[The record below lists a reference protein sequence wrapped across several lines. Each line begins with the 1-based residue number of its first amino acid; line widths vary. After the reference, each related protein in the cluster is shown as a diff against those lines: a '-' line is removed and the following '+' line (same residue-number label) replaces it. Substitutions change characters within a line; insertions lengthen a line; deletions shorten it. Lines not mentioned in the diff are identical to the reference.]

1 MDNNGLNKL
10 AQEMSLASG
19 EGNLELDREMLYHYT
34 SASALRKILRQEG
47 IMLRFTK
54 YGFVNDTS
62 EGKVIMDM
70 FHSACDRLLM
80 EEKITREF
88 YIDIANVE
96 KSGEKNFY
104 VQGDGRSST
113 IDTIIKDEFDAYICC
128 FSTLPDSLPMWNYY
142 IKNDEG
148 AGYNIAMSSVLCDG
162 LLRIGG
168 LNRYNCGIY
177 KINYAD
183 VNDPQ
188 SNIFYKW
195 IAELAPYSGN
205 IDAVRKIL
213 STYLMR
219 AQLMYKHSCFE
230 HEQEVRFVLYLP
242 KHLTKNR
249 NFNIEYTEKKGVIIP
264 YIDVLIP
271 NKKLVHGI
279 KAGALVP
286 FQDARDGVATLLSE
300 RSYPIDETSI
310 TSSDMPVRF

>member
-1 MDNNGLNKL
+1 MAMNSLNDV

-19 EGNLELDREMLYHYT
+19 EGNMELDKEMLYHYT

-47 IMLRFTK
+47 IVLRFTK

-62 EGKVIMDM
+62 EGKVIIDM
-70 FHSACDRLLM
+70 FRSACERLLM
-80 EEKITREF
+80 EEKISREF

-96 KSGEKNFY
+96 KSGEKKFY

-113 IDTIIKDEFDAYICC
+113 IDTIVKDEFDAYICC

-148 AGYNIAMSSVLCDG
+148 AGYNIAMTGVLCDG
-162 LLRIGG
+162 LFKIDGI
-168 LNRYNCGIY
+168 NRYNCGIY
-177 KINYAD
+177 KINYVD
-183 VNDPQ
+183 VNDPE

-195 IAELAPYSGN
+195 IAELAPYSKN
-205 IDAVRKIL
+205 IEAVKKIL

-219 AQLMYKHSCFE
+219 AQLMYKHICFE

-242 KHLTKNR
+242 KHLTRNR
-249 NFNIEYTEKKGVIIP
+249 AFQIEYTEKKGVIIP

-271 NKKLVHGI
+271 NKKIVRGL

-286 FQDARDGVATLLSE
+286 FSDARDGVATLLSE
-300 RSYPIDETSI
+300 RSYPIDETVI
-310 TSSDMPVRF
+310 TPSGMPVRF